1 MPLLLR
7 RRQVWL
13 PTLWGWLVLLGVALP
28 LAVVLARSANRF
40 FALDEPARGPDGK
53 GARILVVE
61 GWLAETD
68 LDQAVAAFRR
78 GRYERVLTSGGPL
91 EAWGGAYAS
100 RSYAERAA
108 DYLKLN
114 GLADVPVAAVP
125 APASKQD
132 RTFLSAVMVREWLQ
146 RAGIQPAAIDLYS
159 SGVHA
164 RRSRLMYRMALG
176 DAVEVGV
183 LSARPVSFDAERWW
197 SSSQGAKLLMGETIS
212 LLWTSC
218 CFWPATPGSYEER
231 WGAPIPPKA
240 PASSAAP

>member
-1 MPLLLR
+1 MPRLLR

-13 PTLWGWLVLLGVALP
+13 PTLWGWLALLVVAVP
-28 LAVVLARSANRF
+28 LVVVLARNANGF
-40 FALDEPARGPDGK
+40 FALNEPALGPDGK
-53 GARILVVE
+53 GARTLVVE

-91 EAWGGAYAS
+91 EAWGGEYAS

-108 DYLKLN
+108 DYLKHN
-114 GLADVPVAAVP
+114 GLADIPVTAVP

-132 RTFLSAVMVREWLQ
+132 RTYLSAVMIREWTQ
-146 RAGIQPAAIDLYS
+146 RAGIRLDAIDLFS

-164 RRSRLMYRMALG
+164 RRSRLMYRLALG

-183 LSARPVSFDAERWW
+183 LSARPASFDAERWW

-212 LLWTSC
+212 LVWTTC
-218 CFWPATPGSYEER
+218 CFWPAAPGSHEER
-231 WGAPIPPKA
+231 WGKP
-240 PASSAAP
+240 AAPSTESAHGLR